1 MLATPY
7 SSVFR
12 RFSALKIH
20 TIVIMYI
27 FEITISSEKSFEF
40 ICKEGEMA
48 ESDEELFITQNTFIT
63 EEITESDVI

>member
-1 MLATPY
+1 
-7 SSVFR
+7 
-12 RFSALKIH
+12 
-20 TIVIMYI
+20 MYI

-63 EEITESDVI
+63 EEITESDVISEGGSDIEEMFDRWVM

>member
-1 MLATPY
+1 
-7 SSVFR
+7 
-12 RFSALKIH
+12 
-20 TIVIMYI
+20 MYI

-63 EEITESDVI
+63 EEITESDVISEGGSDIEERFDRWAM